1 MIDGEISVVCFEF
14 RPSNGTLRLM
24 SEELSRRAVVP
35 EICVSC
41 DHQTGRFPS
50 LGVHVGDK
58 KRGSQ
63 GSCPTLTIEHC
74 QKGNHRFEFET
85 ERIRLG

>member
-1 MIDGEISVVCFEF
+1 MIDGENSVVCFEF

-50 LGVHVGDK
+50 LGVHV
-58 KRGSQ
+58 
-63 GSCPTLTIEHC
+63 
-74 QKGNHRFEFET
+74 
-85 ERIRLG
+85 